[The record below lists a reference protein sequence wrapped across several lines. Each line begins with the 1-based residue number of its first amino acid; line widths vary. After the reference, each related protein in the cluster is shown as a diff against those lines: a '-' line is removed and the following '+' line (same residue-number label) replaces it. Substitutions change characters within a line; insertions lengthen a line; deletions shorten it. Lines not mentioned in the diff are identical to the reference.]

1 MSSLS
6 CRPNA
11 VAAKSYSFDA
21 QDHVV
26 GVGWSP
32 DSARVAALTGSG
44 TLFILDARDVNV
56 VHELPEAHAVGA
68 LTLDWAEGGL
78 PNGGQDAK
86 VRLWYASR
94 GTVLVTFDTAESN
107 RSPWIQQRRW
117 PPPGTLQAGRS
128 TTVLRICN

>member
-6 CRPNA
+6 CRANA

-56 VHELPEAHAVGA
+56 VHELPEAHTVGSI
-68 LTLDWAEGGL
+68 TLDWAEGGL
-78 PNGGQDAK
+78 GTGGRAGN
-86 VRLWYASR
+86 VRLWEPSR
-94 GTVLVTFDTAESN
+94 GTGLV
-107 RSPWIQQRRW
+107 P
-117 PPPGTLQAGRS
+117 
-128 TTVLRICN
+128 